1 MLYLVSSQN
10 EFKNTRKS
18 KDEDN
23 NEKRD
28 FEDFPIEYNS
38 FFTIDNQGKYQA
50 ENNLQQKNEGMLEI
64 KNCVIGKELWSGNDD
79 CKDEGKIE

>member
-28 FEDFPIEYNS
+28 FEDFPIE
-38 FFTIDNQGKYQA
+38 
-50 ENNLQQKNEGMLEI
+50 
-64 KNCVIGKELWSGNDD
+64 
-79 CKDEGKIE
+79 